1 MADRCVPS
9 KATTWSSTP
18 CTKEAFLQRALA
30 AQAAYLPEI
39 RAEIGP
45 ESAEWISAQTF
56 FSDQTAIEEF
66 ILFEQS
72 RYSGVDL
79 KTAGALLMNDY
90 SYILAAATV
99 PLFTGFGLIPGLAPA
114 SVGLRFYT
122 TEKLHEGKIYRA
134 RRAHVQFVES
144 LFWYGQLD
152 NDIDGERFRNE
163 LEKHFRPVVEQIH
176 TKTGLSR
183 AALWRLAG
191 DAIAYLFLDTGRR
204 FDTVETAKVAAMR
217 ILKVPGSPMANREL
231 HYFELAEFDQ
241 HQLEVRETFLQR
253 GGCCRFYQVE
263 GGAYCSTCVL
273 KTPADRDDEL
283 RRALR
288 DQLGIS

>member
-1 MADRCVPS
+1 M
-9 KATTWSSTP
+9 
-18 CTKEAFLQRALA
+18 
-30 AQAAYLPEI
+30 
-39 RAEIGP
+39 
-45 ESAEWISAQTF
+45 
-56 FSDQTAIEEF
+56 
-66 ILFEQS
+66 
-72 RYSGVDL
+72 
-79 KTAGALLMNDY
+79 MNDY

-99 PLFTGFGLIPGLAPA
+99 PLFTGFGLISGLEPA

-122 TEKLHEGKIYRA
+122 TERLHEGKIYRA

-152 NDIDGERFRNE
+152 NDIDGERFRTE

-204 FDTVETAKVAAMR
+204 FDTVKTAKAAAMR
-217 ILKVPGSPMANREL
+217 ILKVPGSPLANREL
-231 HYFELAEFDQ
+231 QYFELAEFDR
-241 HQLEVRETFLQR
+241 HQQEVRETFLQR

-288 DQLGIS
+288 DQLGVS